1 MIEIYNKEL
10 VDDFR
15 TYLKVDKNYSNNT
28 IESYIRDIVY
38 FLEYNNK
45 KIEDITRK
53 DIDNYI
59 LHILPNYNENSVNR
73 SIAAIKSFYKYL
85 SLFKGFINVSEDVG
99 GAEVWLPKNT
109 DISKLKVRDG
119 QLVLVQEE
127 PKTEEKPKKK
137 TNKEA

>member
-1 MIEIYNKEL
+1 MARILVNYIYNKLNDEYEISKGNYVFADQRVAVMETEEPIKRPL
-10 VDDFR
+10 VVPINNQLTVVDRDRYEQVNKRF
-15 TYLKVDKNYSNNT
+15 YLVADK
-28 IESYIRDIVY
+28 D
-38 FLEYNNK
+38 
-45 KIEDITRK
+45 
-53 DIDNYI
+53 
-59 LHILPNYNENSVNR
+59 
-73 SIAAIKSFYKYL
+73 
-85 SLFKGFINVSEDVG
+85 GNVSEDVG